1 MRLEREAVALCLAH
15 RCSPSSFIPP
25 WKRGDCNWVGKP
37 CRLLCTAPRLGGPRR
52 IGKSGLRLIG
62 SVAGSILSRN
72 YQPEGQA
79 SERPCLG
86 VRVDLIAHVVNHPV
100 QVLRFYYAELWQE
113 LSWIP
118 AETLQSE
125 PAASWE
131 MHQAAGVLGL
141 PGRKL
146 GVSRGGD
153 LGTAAGRRP
162 EKQGESY
169 HHFNDGLLPPAGRWA
184 AVQHSA
190 KEPRGSLDPHQ
201 NTVISVVAYALNPGT
216 SQSCRYS

>member
-1 MRLEREAVALCLAH
+1 M
-15 RCSPSSFIPP
+15 
-25 WKRGDCNWVGKP
+25 GKP
-37 CRLLCTAPRLGGPRR
+37 YRLLCTAPRLGGPRR
-52 IGKSGLRLIG
+52 IGKSGLGLTG

-125 PAASWE
+125 PAASRE

-162 EKQGESY
+162 EKQGGGRAQYSTTILMTVCC
-169 HHFNDGLLPPAGRWA
+169 HLLAAGLL
-184 AVQHSA
+184 HSILLRN
-190 KEPRGSLDPHQ
+190 RGAPW
-201 NTVISVVAYALNPGT
+201 TPIKT
-216 SQSCRYS
+216 R

>member
-1 MRLEREAVALCLAH
+1 MPTALH
-15 RCSPSSFIPP
+15 RSKTGRPP
-25 WKRGDCNWVGKP
+25 TNWKVW
-37 CRLLCTAPRLGGPRR
+37 
-52 IGKSGLRLIG
+52 LRLIG

-216 SQSCRYS
+216 SQSCRCS